1 MCHLYPFSLVEYD
14 YTEIAGEILLYR
26 GDVSACQ
33 TFNVILDD
41 SILEDPELFV
51 VFIYPLVNANLTS
64 SYRIVTIVDDES
76 EKFDSTA
83 GKHT

>member
-1 MCHLYPFSLVEYD
+1 MSPASFFVVEYD
-14 YTEIAGEILLYR
+14 YTEFTGEILLYR

-41 SILEDPELFV
+41 NILEDPELFV
-51 VFIYPLVNANLTS
+51 VFIYPLGNANLTR
-64 SYRIVTIVDDES
+64 SYGIVTIVDNES
-76 EKFDSTA
+76 EMFA